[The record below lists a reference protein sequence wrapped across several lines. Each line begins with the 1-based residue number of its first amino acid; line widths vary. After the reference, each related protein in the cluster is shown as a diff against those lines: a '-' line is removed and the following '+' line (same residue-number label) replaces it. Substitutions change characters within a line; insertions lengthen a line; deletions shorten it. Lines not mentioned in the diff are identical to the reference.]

1 MPKKSQH
8 EAAQFIAVAL
18 GAFKKAGF
26 RITNPRRAVVQAL
39 AGSAKP
45 MSVAE
50 ILSLVK
56 KKHGPESVDK
66 VSIYRTVEKLID
78 LSLVHRVGPAGE
90 IFRCAHTACRSGATG
105 SRADAAAQARRATG
119 ATDVWFVFTAACAT

>member
-1 MPKKSQH
+1 
-8 EAAQFIAVAL
+8 
-18 GAFKKAGF
+18 
-26 RITNPRRAVVQAL
+26 
-39 AGSAKP
+39 

-90 IFRCAHTACRSGATG
+90 IFRCAHTACSHAYHLLLSCLSCNEVQELHVGDKAVAPLVEFIRSSQGFQVDPHEIRARGLCAKCGAKVKG
-105 SRADAAAQARRATG
+105 KG
-119 ATDVWFVFTAACAT
+119 AGLKVIN